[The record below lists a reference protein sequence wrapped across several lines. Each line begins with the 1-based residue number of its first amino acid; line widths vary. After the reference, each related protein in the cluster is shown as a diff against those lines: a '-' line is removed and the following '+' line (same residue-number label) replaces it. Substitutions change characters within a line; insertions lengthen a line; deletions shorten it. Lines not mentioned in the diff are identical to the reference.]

1 MNSADIFLTK
11 NSDKLDVGYLC
22 GTQQAR
28 LEYVS
33 QTINQETINKQYIIQ
48 YIITAE
54 VVYPYYSAK

>member
-28 LEYVS
+28 SEYVS
-33 QTINQETINKQYIIQ
+33 QTINQETINKLLQ

-54 VVYPYYSAK
+54 VVYLYYSAK

>member
-28 LEYVS
+28 MEYVS
-33 QTINQETINKQYIIQ
+33 QTINQETINKLLQ

-54 VVYPYYSAK
+54 VVYPHYSAK